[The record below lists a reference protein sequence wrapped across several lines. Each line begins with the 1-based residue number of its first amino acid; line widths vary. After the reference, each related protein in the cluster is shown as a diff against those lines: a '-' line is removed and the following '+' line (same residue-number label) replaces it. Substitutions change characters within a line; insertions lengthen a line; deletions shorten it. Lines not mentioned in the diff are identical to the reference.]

1 MKLNNQDSTIK
12 YGAFELGVFR
22 PPINLRKRLQ
32 KDLIKQEILKITL
45 LLPDD
50 ENSQDLDDSFE
61 RRKNKENKE
70 DDDIADIKEVP
81 FIESR
86 RLYFDPQNIMRPGE
100 GIDFYIDQL
109 RYLPDNT
116 TFTRL
121 LIRGLT
127 KK

>member
-1 MKLNNQDSTIK
+1 
-12 YGAFELGVFR
+12 
-22 PPINLRKRLQ
+22 
-32 KDLIKQEILKITL
+32 
-45 LLPDD
+45 LPDD

-61 RRKNKENKE
+61 RRKNRENE
-70 DDDIADIKEVP
+70 GDDDRDKRIADIKEIP
-81 FIESR
+81 FVDCR
-86 RLYFDPQNIMRPGE
+86 RIYFDPANVMKPGE

-109 RYLPDNT
+109 RYLPDST